1 MMERLKKF
9 NLNKENKNPNQ
20 EKQEGVLNIHNENNS
35 ENIENIQGQDVIFG
49 LRDPNKIK
57 EDKQKLIRLIEGLKP
72 RKT

>member
-1 MMERLKKF
+1 MERLKKF

-20 EKQEGVLNIHNENNS
+20 EKQEGVLNIHDENNS